1 MRHLSVDIKIFKGAE
16 VLKDVTLVEESY
28 TTASGPDISLPLAL
42 AIMVRLAAAP
52 TPRAHRVSLR

>member
-42 AIMVRLAAAP
+42 AVMVRLAAAP
-52 TPRAHRVSLR
+52 TPPCA